1 MTRLFASLLLL
12 MPGLLAAQGI
22 PRAPISVVADR
33 LEMSSESGR
42 STYEGNVEMRQG
54 NMLLRADSLQLQ
66 SSGTTLQR
74 ATARGKPAILES
86 TDPQT
91 GEQLKANAAHIEYR
105 ISEGVLELK
114 EGAHLWR
121 GKDEFS
127 GDHITYEL
135 DKQVVRAFGQKNGSE
150 DGRVR
155 VILQPP
161 GKETSE

>member
-1 MTRLFASLLLL
+1 MRQLFASLLLL
-12 MPGLLAAQGI
+12 LPVALAAQEI
-22 PRAPISVVADR
+22 PHEPISVVADR
-33 LEMSSESGR
+33 LEMSSESGI

-54 NMLLRADSLQLQ
+54 SMRLRADSLQLQ
-66 SSGTTLQR
+66 SSGTTLQAAR
-74 ATARGKPAILES
+74 ARGKPATLER

-105 ISEGVLELK
+105 ISDGVLELK
-114 EGAHLWR
+114 DGAHLWR

-135 DKQVVRAFGQKNGSE
+135 DNQVVRASGQKNGKE

-155 VILQPP
+155 VILQP
-161 GKETSE
+161 GKEKNE